1 MRSFLTGSHVY
12 GTPKHDSDIDLV
24 IQLDS
29 DEELELCGQ
38 SDGGGII
45 IDDSDYPTIRFGNL
59 QIIAVEDDREFAIW
73 KSCTEE
79 LKKRAPVTREEAVN
93 LIKKRLKS

>member
-24 IQLDS
+24 IQLSS
-29 DEELELCGQ
+29 DEELQLLGH
-38 SDGGGII
+38 SDGGGIRVN
-45 IDDSDYPTIRFGNL
+45 DSGYPTIRFGNL
-59 QIIAVEDDREFAIW
+59 QLIAVEDDREFSIW

-79 LKKRAPVTREEAVN
+79 LRKRAPVTREEAVN
-93 LIKKRLKS
+93 LIKKRLEA